1 MANPDR
7 LLISFDIDGT
17 LAVGDPPG
25 PITLQMV
32 AATQARGHVIGSASD
47 RTLSEQRQIWA
58 AAGISVDFMCN
69 KHQLPQHITGF
80 GCRRMVHI
88 GDTTNDA
95 YYAGLAG
102 LEFVHVNDL
111 TSDWSTFLADVE
123 QPLRADRP
131 ADPVGPGS
139 RPARRHLRVDPR
151 SVTD

>member
-1 MANPDR
+1 MANLDR

-88 GDTTNDA
+88 GDTFVDA
-95 YYAGLAG
+95 HYARLHGFEFFFATEVPAPGTAG
-102 LEFVHVNDL
+102 WIF
-111 TSDWSTFLADVE
+111 
-123 QPLRADRP
+123 
-131 ADPVGPGS
+131 
-139 RPARRHLRVDPR
+139 
-151 SVTD
+151 